1 MATRAVVEYR
11 DTPTSD
17 ISGVG
22 FEVVN
27 WTESRRN
34 WNANDLRLINKVC
47 GYQKYRA
54 RLVETA

>member
-27 WTESRRN
+27 WIESRMS
-34 WNANDLRLINKVC
+34 WSLDDIRLFNKVC

-54 RLVETA
+54 RLVEV